1 MKRAL
6 SLFAAVIMIFAA
18 GCEKQGMDEPSAAE
32 KPKAF
37 SADAEITFGDLY
49 MTAQIHYSAENELKI
64 NVMTPDV
71 LSPLEIIC
79 KNGECSATYDGISF
93 SVETDRFPQA
103 ELVKIA
109 SQALAYANA
118 GVELKRSEKD
128 GIISYQGS
136 TDRGVF
142 VLTQDAKTSAW
153 LELSVEGAQLHVVF
167 KNFKTI

>member
-1 MKRAL
+1 MAAL
-6 SLFAAVIMIFAA
+6 IMVFAA
-18 GCEKQGMDEPSAAE
+18 GCEKQGGEATPVSE

-37 SADAEITFGDLY
+37 SADAEITYGELY
-49 MTAQIHYSAENELKI
+49 MTAQMVCTAENELRI
-64 NVMTPDV
+64 NILTPEI

-93 SVETDRFPQA
+93 SVETDRFPQI

-109 SQALAYANA
+109 AQALAYANA
-118 GVELKRSEKD
+118 GVELKKSEKD

-142 VLTQDAKTSAW
+142 VLTQDAETSAW
-153 LELSVEGAQLHVVF
+153 LDLSVEGAQLHVVF
-167 KNFKTI
+167 KNFKTT

>member
-6 SLFAAVIMIFAA
+6 SLLAAFVMIFAA
-18 GCEKQGMDEPSAAE
+18 GCEKQGDEPNSVQE

-37 SADAEITFGDLY
+37 SADAEITYGELY
-49 MTAQIHYSAENELKI
+49 MTAQIVCKAENELEI
-64 NVMTPDV
+64 NIVTPEI
-71 LSPLEIIC
+71 LSPLEIVC

-103 ELVKIA
+103 ELAKIA
-109 SQALAYANA
+109 AQALAYTGA
-118 GVELKRSEKD
+118 GVELKKSEKD

-142 VLTQDAKTSAW
+142 ILTQDAETSAW